1 MISQCCV
8 CLVQWVVCVFD
19 PPAVPETMLIS
30 CLSSSARTTPYDI
43 ICQCRDVPFRDE
55 VCLWDVV
62 ADKLIAAML
71 MLGHSFPLHK
81 VLEGHRMA
89 QFVVERHKEVHDQL
103 VTGKG
108 TGMVV
113 FSVNNPVSAESSF
126 SADAKLT
133 DDDEAPTH
141 RCQRCNRP
149 KKEVSTLSMLM
160 QLCIDV
166 PCLMSHLLYP

>member
-1 MISQCCV
+1 
-8 CLVQWVVCVFD
+8 
-19 PPAVPETMLIS
+19 MLILS
-30 CLSSSARTTPYDI
+30 PSSSATTTQHDI
-43 ICQCRDVPFRDE
+43 ICQCRNVPFRDE

-81 VLEGHRMA
+81 VLQGHRMA
-89 QFVVERHKEVHDQL
+89 QFVVEKHREVRDQL
-103 VTGKG
+103 VSGKG

-149 KKEVSTLSMLM
+149 KKEVSTLCMLLM
-160 QLCIDV
+160 ELCVHVNHARCHI
-166 PCLMSHLLYP
+166 CYQS

>member
-1 MISQCCV
+1 
-8 CLVQWVVCVFD
+8 
-19 PPAVPETMLIS
+19 MLIPS
-30 CLSSSARTTPYDI
+30 LSSSAKPTRYGIT
-43 ICQCRDVPFRDE
+43 CQCRDVPFRDE

-81 VLEGHRMA
+81 VLQGHRMV
-89 QFVVERHKEVHDQL
+89 QFVVEKHKEVRDQL

-149 KKEVSTLSMLM
+149 KKEVSTLRTLVN
-160 QLCIDV
+160 LCINV
-166 PCLMSHLLYP
+166 NYA

>member
-1 MISQCCV
+1 M
-8 CLVQWVVCVFD
+8 
-19 PPAVPETMLIS
+19 
-30 CLSSSARTTPYDI
+30 
-43 ICQCRDVPFRDE
+43 
-55 VCLWDVV
+55 WDVV

-89 QFVVERHKEVHDQL
+89 QFVVEKHKEVRDQL
-103 VTGKG
+103 VNGKG
-108 TGMVV
+108 TGVVV

-133 DDDEAPTH
+133 DDDEAPPH

-149 KKEVSTLSMLM
+149 KKEVSTLCTLLK
-160 QLCIDV
+160 LCLTVKHACCHIAVSLDILISSQPRCKKGSIHGIHV
-166 PCLMSHLLYP
+166 HDLNVCLNEC

>member
-1 MISQCCV
+1 M
-8 CLVQWVVCVFD
+8 
-19 PPAVPETMLIS
+19 
-30 CLSSSARTTPYDI
+30 
-43 ICQCRDVPFRDE
+43 
-55 VCLWDVV
+55 WDVV

-89 QFVVERHKEVHDQL
+89 QFVVEKHKEVREQL
-103 VTGKG
+103 VSGKG

-149 KKEVSTLSMLM
+149 KKEVSTLCTLLK
-160 QLCIDV
+160 LCLTVKHACCHI
-166 PCLMSHLLYP
+166 CCQS

>member
-1 MISQCCV
+1 
-8 CLVQWVVCVFD
+8 
-19 PPAVPETMLIS
+19 MLI
-30 CLSSSARTTPYDI
+30 LSPSPSARTTQHDI
-43 ICQCRDVPFRDE
+43 ICQCRNVPVRDE

-89 QFVVERHKEVHDQL
+89 QFVVGKHREVRDQL
-103 VTGKG
+103 VSGKG

-149 KKEVSTLSMLM
+149 KKEVSTFCTLM
-160 QLCIDV
+160 MKSCV
-166 PCLMSHLLYP
+166 NVSHA

>member
-1 MISQCCV
+1 
-8 CLVQWVVCVFD
+8 
-19 PPAVPETMLIS
+19 MLRPS
-30 CLSSSARTTPYDI
+30 PRSLARNTQYGI
-43 ICQCRDVPFRDE
+43 ICQCRDAPFRDE
-55 VCLWDVV
+55 LCLWDVV

-89 QFVVERHKEVHDQL
+89 HFVVEKHKEVRDQL
-103 VTGKG
+103 VNGKG
-108 TGMVV
+108 TGVVV

-149 KKEVSTLSMLM
+149 KKEVSTLCTLLM
-160 QLCIDV
+160 K
-166 PCLMSHLLYP
+166 PCLTVEHA